1 MRKIPWW
8 SLLAF
13 VLFLMGWPTPVRAE
27 DAADAA
33 PVSGLE
39 QEPHQGAVLCPPRSL
54 GPGCV
59 SSGPQETLYRMSR
72 LGWRPDVDLFPGIRL
87 TDEWFRL
94 PQDKIFYAWVKADK
108 ARMYADPPDAEEP
121 QRTIPPGF
129 VYVSYTRVRTIGTR
143 DWALVD
149 LDRGLWMLMEDL
161 EPARPSTFRG
171 FYFVEPPSRPFGWV
185 IYNGVQPRVGPGW
198 GYAAQPYGLR
208 RYQRVDIL
216 DRQEVDGEVW
226 YRIGPDAWI
235 PQYVVGVVEPRTE
248 PPPGVPADRWIEI
261 NVFEQTLSVYENNRL
276 VYATLISSGT
286 GVFYTRVGVFQIYEK
301 LPLETMRG
309 AFLAD
314 RSDFYYLEDV
324 PWTMYYDEARAIHGA
339 YWHDNFGFR
348 ESRGCV
354 NLTITDANWVFQWAR
369 EGDWVYVWDPSG
381 QTPAE

>member
-1 MRKIPWW
+1 
-8 SLLAF
+8 
-13 VLFLMGWPTPVRAE
+13 
-27 DAADAA
+27 
-33 PVSGLE
+33 
-39 QEPHQGAVLCPPRSL
+39 
-54 GPGCV
+54 
-59 SSGPQETLYRMSR
+59 
-72 LGWRPDVDLFPGIRL
+72 
-87 TDEWFRL
+87 
-94 PQDKIFYAWVKADK
+94 
-108 ARMYADPPDAEEP
+108 
-121 QRTIPPGF
+121 
-129 VYVSYTRVRTIGTR
+129 
-143 DWALVD
+143 
-149 LDRGLWMLMEDL
+149 
-161 EPARPSTFRG
+161 
-171 FYFVEPPSRPFGWV
+171 VEPPSRPFGWV

-198 GYAAQPYGLR
+198 GYTAQPYGLR

-226 YRIGPDAWI
+226 YRIGL
-235 PQYVVGVVEPRTE
+235 
-248 PPPGVPADRWIEI
+248 
-261 NVFEQTLSVYENNRL
+261 FEQTLSVYENNRL